1 MANPLPSQKEVP
13 SSDPAVRDAVVGEA
27 YIAAM
32 RVKGGRSA
40 KGVLLISRRRSARI
54 ALIDRVC
61 EILNGANVH
70 IVRVRMSKDRSLPA
84 LLSSQLRH
92 ILQRVSVDGP
102 ARTPNDEVLRALA
115 GFAKSLASKYP
126 DIEISIDLE
135 PTPGVADSGVLEF
148 DLTSLFGVIGEAA
161 AQAGTACAILV
172 DDMQLVKEDQ
182 LSALIAA
189 LHQIAQRKMPVIL
202 IGAGSYAL
210 RKRVGNAK
218 PYAERMFDYTD
229 LDG

>member
-1 MANPLPSQKEVP
+1 MVKPLPSQKKAL
-13 SSDPAVRDAVVGEA
+13 SSDPAVRDTGVGEA

-32 RVKGGRSA
+32 RVKGGQSA
-40 KGVLLISRRRSARI
+40 KGLLLTSRRRAARI

-61 EILNGANVH
+61 GTLDGANVH
-70 IVRVRMSKDRSLPA
+70 VVRVRMSKDRSLPA
-84 LLSSQLRH
+84 LLSSQFRN
-92 ILQRVSVDGP
+92 ILQRLSVDGG
-102 ARTPNDEVLRALA
+102 TQTSNDEVLRALA

-148 DLTSLFGVIGEAA
+148 DLASLFGVIGEAA

-202 IGAGSYAL
+202 IGAGSQVL
-210 RKRVGNAK
+210 RKRVGNTK